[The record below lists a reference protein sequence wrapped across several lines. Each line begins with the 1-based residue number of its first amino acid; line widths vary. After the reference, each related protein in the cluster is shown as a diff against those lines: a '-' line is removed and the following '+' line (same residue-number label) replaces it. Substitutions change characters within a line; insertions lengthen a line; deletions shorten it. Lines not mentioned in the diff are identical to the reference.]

1 MPMNQTFSARYF
13 EDAGSNYILKNI
25 NGTTSIPLTFE
36 EVLLKS
42 KNATIWVNVGDHR
55 NKWELLNLNHNY
67 LKINAFK
74 NGKIYSMAGA
84 TNEKANDI
92 FESGAVR
99 VDLVLKDYIKIFH
112 PNLLPNHRLYYMKE
126 VK

>member
-1 MPMNQTFSARYF
+1 MYGNQWFMPMNQTFSARYF

-74 NGKIYSMAGA
+74 NGKIEYNIA
-84 TNEKANDI
+84 
-92 FESGAVR
+92 
-99 VDLVLKDYIKIFH
+99 
-112 PNLLPNHRLYYMKE
+112 
-126 VK
+126 